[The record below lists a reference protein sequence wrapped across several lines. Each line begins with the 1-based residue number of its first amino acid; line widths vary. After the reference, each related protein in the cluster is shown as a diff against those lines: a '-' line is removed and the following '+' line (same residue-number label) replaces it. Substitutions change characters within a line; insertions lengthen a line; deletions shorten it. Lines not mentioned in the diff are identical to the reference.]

1 MMKRT
6 FKTILIAAAVLVGSA
21 STVSAQCDTIYNIC
35 SDHVSADYISDGQA
49 YRALLSGDQISE
61 FSATFYGESTYRI
74 AACSGFTEGNLI
86 FSIYDKEHN
95 MLYSNSEYKNAP
107 YWDFKFTN
115 TTDCII
121 EAQLNST
128 NVKSGCAVLAIGF
141 K

>member
-1 MMKRT
+1 M
-6 FKTILIAAAVLVGSA
+6 
-21 STVSAQCDTIYNIC
+21 
-35 SDHVSADYISDGQA
+35 
-49 YRALLSGDQISE
+49 SGDQIAE
-61 FSATFYGESTYRI
+61 FSATFYGGSTYRI

-86 FSIYDKEHN
+86 FSIYDRDHN

-107 YWDFKFTN
+107 YWDFKFGN
-115 TTDCII
+115 TIDCVI

>member
-1 MMKRT
+1 MKRI
-6 FKTILIAAAVLVGSA
+6 FNTILIALAVVIGASSA
-21 STVSAQCDTIYNIC
+21 SYAQCDTIYSIC
-35 SDHVSADYISDGQA
+35 SDHLSADFISDGQA
-49 YRALLSGDQISE
+49 YRALMSGDQIAE
-61 FSATFYGESTYRI
+61 FSATFYGGSTYRI

-86 FSIYDKEHN
+86 FSIYDRDHN

-107 YWDFKFTN
+107 YWDFKFGN
-115 TTDCII
+115 TIDCVI

>member
-1 MMKRT
+1 MMKRI
-6 FKTILIAAAVLVGSA
+6 FNTILIAVAVLVGSA
-21 STVSAQCDTIYNIC
+21 STGYAQCDTIYNIC
-35 SDHVSADYISDGQA
+35 TDHVSADFISDGQA
-49 YRALLSGDQISE
+49 YRALLAGDQIAE
-61 FSATFYGESTYRI
+61 FSATFYGGSTYRI
-74 AACSGFTEGNLI
+74 AACCGFTEGNLI
-86 FSIYDKEHN
+86 FSIYDRDHN

-115 TTDCII
+115 TLDCTI